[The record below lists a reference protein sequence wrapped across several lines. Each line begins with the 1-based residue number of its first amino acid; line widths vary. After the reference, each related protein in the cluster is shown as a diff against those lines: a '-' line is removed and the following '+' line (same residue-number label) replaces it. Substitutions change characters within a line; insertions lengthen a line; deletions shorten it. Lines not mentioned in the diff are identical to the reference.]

1 MKKFILILSLFIF
14 GSVAADAQRKP
25 RTTAPKP
32 ESNQGF
38 RANKD
43 QLIMAQ
49 KMLKVEPT
57 GKPDPAT
64 RTALLGYQK
73 EKGLKES
80 GALDRDTMQKLG
92 IGLTTAQREL
102 SVSPDT
108 RKPDPV
114 GTAKPKPE
122 TFRATKEQIM
132 QVQKMLKDNGFY
144 DGELTGIVNAATGEG
159 LKKYQAAND
168 LEVTG
173 TINQITL
180 EKMDIPVTEKQ
191 REEAKTGSE

>member
-1 MKKFILILSLFIF
+1 MKKFILIVSLFIF
-14 GSVAADAQRKP
+14 GSVAADAQKKP
-25 RTTAPKP
+25 KSPAPKP

-57 GKPDPAT
+57 GKPDAPT
-64 RTALLGYQK
+64 RTALIGFQK
-73 EKGLKES
+73 EKGLNES
-80 GALDRDTMQKLG
+80 GTLDRETMQKLG

-102 SVSPDT
+102 SVSPDVKKT
-108 RKPDPV
+108 DPV
-114 GTAKPKPE
+114 EVAKPKTE

-132 QVQKMLKDNGFY
+132 QVQKLLKENGMY
-144 DGELTGIVNAATGEG
+144 DGEASGILNDATGEG

-191 REEAKTGSE
+191 RQDAKTGSE